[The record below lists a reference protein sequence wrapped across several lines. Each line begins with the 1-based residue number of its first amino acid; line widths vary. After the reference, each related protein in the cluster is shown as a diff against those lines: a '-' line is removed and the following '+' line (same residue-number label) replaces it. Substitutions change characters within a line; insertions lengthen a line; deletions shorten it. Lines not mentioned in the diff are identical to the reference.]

1 MQTTLTLEGF
11 DELLK
16 DARRAAKAITGEAQR
31 TLREISFAG
40 EVRIKRDM
48 PVDTGRA
55 RASWGHW
62 DSSANSPD
70 STPADAHYEE
80 TDAGLTITQGSNVP
94 YIEQLNEGHSQQT
107 PAGFIDDAWLKMEV
121 ELQKALG
128 LIDPLDPQTNILFS
142 GLE

>member
-11 DELLK
+11 DELIK
-16 DARRAAKAITGEAQR
+16 DARRAAKAVTGEAQR

-80 TDAGLTITQGSNVP
+80 TDAGLTIVQGSNVP
-94 YIEQLNEGHSQQT
+94 YIEQLNEGHSQQA

-128 LIDPLDPQTNILFS
+128 LIDPLDPNLNWLSQ
-142 GLE
+142 GLD

>member
-16 DARRAAKAITGEAQR
+16 DARHAAKAVIGEAQR

-80 TDAGLTITQGSNVP
+80 TDAGLTITQGSNAP
-94 YIEQLNEGHSQQT
+94 YIEQLNEGHSQQA

-121 ELQKALG
+121 ELMKALG
-128 LIDPLDPQTNILFS
+128 EIDPLDPQVNILFS

>member
-11 DELLK
+11 DELIK
-16 DARRAAKAITGEAQR
+16 DARRAAKAVTGEVQR

-80 TDAGLTITQGSNVP
+80 TDAGLTIVQGSNVP
-94 YIEQLNEGHSQQT
+94 YIEQLNEGHSQQA
-107 PAGFIDDAWLKMEV
+107 PAGAVRITLAEV
-121 ELQKALG
+121 EGMLAQAAAG
-128 LIDPLDPQTNILFS
+128 LS
-142 GLE
+142 

>member
-1 MQTTLTLEGF
+1 MQTSLIEKGWQ
-11 DELLK
+11 ELIK
-16 DARRAAKAITGEAQR
+16 DARRAAKAITGEAQH

-80 TDAGLTITQGSNVP
+80 TDAGLTIVQGSNVP
-94 YIEQLNEGHSQQT
+94 YIEQLNEGHSQQA
-107 PAGFIDDAWLKMEV
+107 PAGFIDDTWLKMEV

-128 LIDPLDPQTNILFS
+128 LIDPLDPNLNWLSQ
-142 GLE
+142 GLD

>member
-1 MQTTLTLEGF
+1 MQTTLALEGF

-94 YIEQLNEGHSQQT
+94 YVEQLNEGHSQQT

>member
-16 DARRAAKAITGEAQR
+16 DARRASKTITGEAQR
-31 TLREISFAG
+31 ILREISFAG

-48 PVDTGRA
+48 PVDKGRA

-80 TDAGLTITQGSNVP
+80 MDAGLTIVQGSNVP
-94 YIEQLNEGHSQQT
+94 YIEQLNEGHSQQA

-128 LIDPLDPQTNILFS
+128 LIDPLDPNLNWLSQ
-142 GLE
+142 GLD

>member
-16 DARRAAKAITGEAQR
+16 DARRAAKAVIGEAQR

-94 YIEQLNEGHSQQT
+94 YIEQLNEGHSQQA

-121 ELQKALG
+121 ELMKALG
-128 LIDPLDPQTNILFS
+128 EIDPLDPQTNILFS

>member
-16 DARRAAKAITGEAQR
+16 DARRASKTITGEAQR
-31 TLREISFAG
+31 ILREISFAG

-80 TDAGLTITQGSNVP
+80 MDAGLTIVQGSNVP
-94 YIEQLNEGHSQQT
+94 YIEQLNEGHSQQA

-128 LIDPLDPQTNILFS
+128 LIDPLDPNLNWLSQ
-142 GLE
+142 GLD

>member
-1 MQTTLTLEGF
+1 MQTTLTIEGF

-16 DARRAAKAITGEAQR
+16 DARHAAKAVIGEAQR

-94 YIEQLNEGHSQQT
+94 YIEQLNEGHSQQA

-121 ELQKALG
+121 ELMKALG
-128 LIDPLDPQTNILFS
+128 EIDPLDPQVNILFS

>member
-1 MQTTLTLEGF
+1 MQTSLTEEGWS
-11 DELLK
+11 ELIK
-16 DARRAAKAITGEAQR
+16 DARRAAKAVTGEAQR
-31 TLREISFAG
+31 ILREISFAG

-48 PVDTGRA
+48 PVDKGRA

-80 TDAGLTITQGSNVP
+80 TDAGMTITQGSNVP
-94 YIEQLNEGHSQQT
+94 YIEQLNEGHSQQA

-121 ELQKALG
+121 ELMKALG
-128 LIDPLDPQTNILFS
+128 EIDPLDPQVNILFL
-142 GLE
+142 GLD

>member
-1 MQTTLTLEGF
+1 MQTSLIEEGWQ
-11 DELLK
+11 ELIK
-16 DARRAAKAITGEAQR
+16 DARRAVKAVTGEAQR
-31 TLREISFAG
+31 ILREISFAG

-62 DSSANSPD
+62 DSSADDPD

-80 TDAGLTITQGSNVP
+80 TDAGMTITQGSNVE
-94 YIEQLNEGHSQQT
+94 YIEALNSGHSQQA

-121 ELQKALG
+121 ELMKALG
-128 LIDPLDPQTNILFS
+128 EIDPLDPQVNILFL

>member
-1 MQTTLTLEGF
+1 MQTTLTHEGF

-16 DARRAAKAITGEAQR
+16 DARRAAKAVTGKAQR
-31 TLREISFAG
+31 ILREISFAG

-48 PVDTGRA
+48 PVETGRA

-70 STPADAHYEE
+70 STPADAYYEE
-80 TDAGLTITQGSNVP
+80 TDAGMTITQGSNVP
-94 YIEQLNEGHSQQT
+94 YIEQLNEGHSQQA

-121 ELQKALG
+121 ELMKALG
-128 LIDPLDPQTNILFS
+128 EIDPLDPQVNILFL
-142 GLE
+142 GLD

>member
-16 DARRAAKAITGEAQR
+16 DARRAAKAVTGEAQR
-31 TLREISFAG
+31 ILREVSFAG

-48 PVDTGRA
+48 PVDKGRA

-70 STPADAHYEE
+70 STPADSHYEE
-80 TDAGLTITQGSNVP
+80 TDAGMTITQGSNVP
-94 YIEQLNEGHSQQT
+94 YIEQLNEGHSQQA
-107 PAGFIDDAWLKMEV
+107 PAGFIDDAWLKMEI
-121 ELQKALG
+121 ELMKALG
-128 LIDPLDPQTNILFS
+128 EIDPLDPQVNILFL

>member
-16 DARRAAKAITGEAQR
+16 DARRAAKAVTGEAQHI
-31 TLREISFAG
+31 LREISFAG

-48 PVDTGRA
+48 PVETGRA

-70 STPADAHYEE
+70 STPADAYYEE
-80 TDAGLTITQGSNVP
+80 TDAGMTITQGSNVP
-94 YIEQLNEGHSQQT
+94 YIEQLNEGHSQQA

-121 ELQKALG
+121 ELMKALG
-128 LIDPLDPQTNILFS
+128 EIDPLDPQVNILFL
-142 GLE
+142 GLD

>member
-16 DARRAAKAITGEAQR
+16 DARRAAKAVTGETQR
-31 TLREISFAG
+31 ILREISFAG

-62 DSSANSPD
+62 DSSANNPD

-80 TDAGLTITQGSNVP
+80 TDAGMTITQGSNVP
-94 YIEQLNEGHSQQT
+94 YIEQLNEGHSQQA

-121 ELQKALG
+121 ELMKALG
-128 LIDPLDPQTNILFS
+128 EIDPLDPQVNILFL

>member
-1 MQTTLTLEGF
+1 MQTSLIEKGWQ
-11 DELLK
+11 ELIK
-16 DARRAAKAITGEAQR
+16 DARRAAKAVTGETQR
-31 TLREISFAG
+31 ILREISFAG

-80 TDAGLTITQGSNVP
+80 TDAGLTIVQGSNVP
-94 YIEQLNEGHSQQT
+94 YIEQLNEGHSQQA

-128 LIDPLDPQTNILFS
+128 LIDPLDPNLNWLSQ
-142 GLE
+142 GLD

>member
-16 DARRAAKAITGEAQR
+16 DARHAAKAVIGEAQR

-94 YIEQLNEGHSQQT
+94 YIEQLNEGHSQQA

-121 ELQKALG
+121 ELMKALG
-128 LIDPLDPQTNILFS
+128 EIDPLDPQVNILFS

>member
-1 MQTTLTLEGF
+1 MQTTLTHEGF
-11 DELLK
+11 DELIK
-16 DARRAAKAITGEAQR
+16 DARRAAKAVTGEAQHI
-31 TLREISFAG
+31 LREISFAG

-80 TDAGLTITQGSNVP
+80 TDAGLTIVQGSNVP
-94 YIEQLNEGHSQQT
+94 YIEQLNEGHSQQA

-121 ELQKALG
+121 ELMKALG
-128 LIDPLDPQTNILFS
+128 EIDPLDPQVNILFS

>member
-16 DARRAAKAITGEAQR
+16 DARRAAKAITGEVQR

-62 DSSANSPD
+62 DSSANNPD

-94 YIEQLNEGHSQQT
+94 YIEQLNEGHSQQA

>member
-11 DELLK
+11 DELIK
-16 DARRAAKAITGEAQR
+16 DARRAAKAVTGEVQR

-80 TDAGLTITQGSNVP
+80 TDAGLTIVQGSNVP
-94 YIEQLNEGHSQQT
+94 YIEQLNEGHSQQA
-107 PAGFIDDAWLKMEV
+107 PAGFIDDTWLKMEV

-128 LIDPLDPQTNILFS
+128 LIDPLDPNLNWLSQ
-142 GLE
+142 GLD

>member
-16 DARRAAKAITGEAQR
+16 DARRASKTITGEAQR
-31 TLREISFAG
+31 ILREISFAG

-80 TDAGLTITQGSNVP
+80 TDAGLTIVQGSNVP
-94 YIEQLNEGHSQQT
+94 YIEQLNEGHSQQA
-107 PAGFIDDAWLKMEV
+107 PAGFVDDAWLKMEV

-128 LIDPLDPQTNILFS
+128 LIDPLDPNLNWLSQ
-142 GLE
+142 GLD